1 MEKNISRILI
11 ILLFCGL
18 AWVFFHKTSQKESE
32 PSYVKVSIELINTC
46 QVFDE
51 AFVVLVEPSG
61 QIAFFNDKKTEIYAR
76 QDHKLRLAASPQYP
90 DFAYDG
96 SLVEVNPFIQLTADC
111 APPERIRNTLDAL
124 KEQFKK

>member
-1 MEKNISRILI
+1 MDDAGEIRPKDAGEE
-11 ILLFCGL
+11 LLERYPSSLNDAGEFEALL
-18 AWVFFHKTSQKESE
+18 AGFATV
-32 PSYVKVSIELINTC
+32 
-46 QVFDE
+46 
-51 AFVVLVEPSG
+51 
-61 QIAFFNDKKTEIYAR
+61 AFFNDKKTEIYAR